1 MQTVPANRDKA
12 GNDVINILT
21 SAVRINGKYW
31 WILRVVYFLVKH
43 YGLYNKCVY
52 LPHPQKRALQI
63 SSLRRGNLKFW
74 EFLKLIQ
81 SLHSRYGTIWI
92 DWNVRYCWGVW
103 NCVYGKTA
111 NVRLALM
118 LSWENESAMRILQNK
133 LTFDANT
140 KLLNFT
146 EKLKTASGK
155 CRINVVTWS
164 SLPFAVSISVI
175 LNLPIIFLFIQ
186 NISYSK
192 HKRKRLLKKHVMNL
206 SLFKATIASNK

>member
-1 MQTVPANRDKA
+1 
-12 GNDVINILT
+12 
-21 SAVRINGKYW
+21 
-31 WILRVVYFLVKH
+31 
-43 YGLYNKCVY
+43 
-52 LPHPQKRALQI
+52 
-63 SSLRRGNLKFW
+63 
-74 EFLKLIQ
+74 
-81 SLHSRYGTIWI
+81 
-92 DWNVRYCWGVW
+92 
-103 NCVYGKTA
+103 
-111 NVRLALM
+111 
-118 LSWENESAMRILQNK
+118 MRILQNK

-175 LNLPIIFLFIQ
+175 LNLSIIFLFIQ